1 MDKNCILELN
11 NKDSVSDEMSELLR
25 NGAQQLIHQAVESE
39 LNEYLSHHQRLTE
52 DGRVALVCNGYLPK
66 RKILTGIV
74 PVSVRIP
81 QGTKRRRRTHFP
93 FCLGSALRPKN
104 EISGGGITMAVPER
118 RIYRRDGR
126 STKSPCWS

>member
-39 LNEYLSHHQRLTE
+39 LNEYLSQHQRLTE

-66 RKILTGIV
+66 RKILTGIG

-81 QGTKRRRRTHFP
+81 QGTKRR
-93 FCLGSALRPKN
+93 
-104 EISGGGITMAVPER
+104 
-118 RIYRRDGR
+118 
-126 STKSPCWS
+126 